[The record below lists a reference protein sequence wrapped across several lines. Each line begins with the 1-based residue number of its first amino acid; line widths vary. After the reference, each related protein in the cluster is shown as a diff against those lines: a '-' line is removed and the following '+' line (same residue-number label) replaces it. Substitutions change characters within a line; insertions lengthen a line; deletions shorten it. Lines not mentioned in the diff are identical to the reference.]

1 MTADYF
7 QESQNLQNINKL
19 PLNNNIVMPQ
29 TKQKSSE
36 KLSHSSISLPRQVVL
51 ITSEGETELL
61 GKTIEKQSITTVS
74 WHTPVSY
81 EPQLYG
87 VALGKESFS
96 LELIKKSQVFAV
108 NFMAPGFSKQALFCG
123 RHSGKGID
131 KFSETKLT
139 AVECGK
145 IHCVRIK
152 EASAWIECEVQE
164 LVEVGDHIFVIG
176 RVLNCEGDVLGKRL
190 FQAYSDEE
198 KRFTTTV

>member
-1 MTADYF
+1 
-7 QESQNLQNINKL
+7 
-19 PLNNNIVMPQ
+19 MPQ
-29 TKQKSSE
+29 STQKEKNSE
-36 KLSHSSISLPRQVVL
+36 KLSHSSASLPRQIAL
-51 ITSEGETELL
+51 ITTEGETELL
-61 GKTIEKQSITTVS
+61 GKTIERQSITTVS